1 MISRRGLFLFLLPW
15 LVSFSLFSAYPIA
28 FSLGVSFTE
37 YNPFSGGMAN
47 WVGLANYRTIF
58 GDPLFWRSFVNTITF
73 VVGTVLPT
81 AAISLGL
88 AVLINR
94 TGRLLTW
101 LRTGYFI
108 PSVVSLAAV
117 SLVFKYIYS
126 RQGLLNM
133 IVTTFGSSAR
143 DWLLSPNLALPSI
156 MAMDI
161 WASIGYYTIFYLAGL
176 QTIPEE
182 LYEAARIDGAGR
194 LALFRYI
201 TLPSLKP
208 VIVFVIV
215 VNTIRAFQVFVEVVI
230 MTRGGPM
237 GSTMTLV
244 YYLYE
249 KAFHRIEMGA
259 ASAVA
264 LVVFILIAGFALL
277 QVRLLRQIQSAA

>member
-58 GDPLFWRSFVNTITF
+58 GDPLFWRSFVNTIAF

-133 IVTTFGSSAR
+133 IVTTFGGGAR

-237 GSTMTLV
+237 GSTITLV